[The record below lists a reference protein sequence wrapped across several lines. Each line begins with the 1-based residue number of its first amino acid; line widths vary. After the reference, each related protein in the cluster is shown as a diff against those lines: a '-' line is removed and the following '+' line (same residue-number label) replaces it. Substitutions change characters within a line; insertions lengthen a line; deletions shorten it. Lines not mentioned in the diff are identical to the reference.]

1 MSVLNS
7 HVTARTCL
15 CSNYCHNTKSIS
27 GAAMLNTTLRKKLKR
42 HPLVR
47 WAMGLWVVF
56 ACSMPAGAVQEQSQ
70 PTIVGEAT
78 MVIGVAH
85 VIGASGQSLLANK
98 GVAIRVGDS
107 IETGA
112 GGHVHLRFVDG
123 GRVSVRPSSRL
134 KIESYAYSSDRP
146 ALNAI
151 KFRLD
156 EGIVR
161 SITGS
166 WGEAARD
173 RFRLNTPMAAIGVKG
188 TDFIVNSSPASTS
201 VSVYSGA
208 VLMAPLA
215 GGCQTTLGPC
225 LNGTEKLLSEDM
237 KGQMLELS
245 RQHASAQLV
254 PVDGLLPVPARR
266 VVVASSDPSRAG
278 KPLNSDSGAYG
289 DVGADKV
296 AVSESRGAAVAAN
309 YLPPHVSQLAW
320 GHLGQPWEGDTF
332 SQNFQEARE
341 NRESTVGN
349 GTYGLF
355 RDPSATAALS
365 PAQTEGRASFSLT
378 AGIASLRPEGLPQS
392 LAQAVRVDGGSLS
405 VDFGRAIFA
414 TQLRVSSAA
423 LGAETISANGVLLS
437 TGVFQSRGGDA
448 FVAGAVSNDHKE
460 AGYLFEK
467 TLPAGGLT
475 GITLWGR

>member
-1 MSVLNS
+1 M
-7 HVTARTCL
+7 
-15 CSNYCHNTKSIS
+15 
-27 GAAMLNTTLRKKLKR
+27 NTTLRKNLKF

-47 WAMGLWVVF
+47 WAMGLSVLCVG
-56 ACSMPAGAVQEQSQ
+56 AMPASALQEQSQ

-85 VIGASGQSLLANK
+85 VIGASGQTVLAHK
-98 GVAIRVGDS
+98 GESIRVGDS

-123 GRVSVRPSSRL
+123 GRVSVRPASRL

-146 ALNAI
+146 ALSAI

-156 EGIVR
+156 EGVVR

-188 TDFIVNSSPASTS
+188 TDFIVNSNSATTS
-201 VSVYSGA
+201 VAVYSGA

-215 GGCQTTLGPC
+215 GGCQATLGPC
-225 LNGTEKLLSEDM
+225 LNGAEKLLSEDM

-254 PVDGLLPVPARR
+254 PVDRLMPNATHR
-266 VVVASSDPSRAG
+266 VAVTSSDPSRAG
-278 KPLNSDSGAYG
+278 KPLNADSGAYG

-296 AVSESRGAAVAAN
+296 AVSESRGATVAAN
-309 YLPPHVSQLAW
+309 YLQPHAAQLVW
-320 GHLGQPWEGDTF
+320 GHWGQPWDGDTF
-332 SQNFQEARE
+332 SQSFQEARA

-349 GTYGLF
+349 GAYGLF
-355 RDPSATAALS
+355 RESTTTSALS
-365 PAQTEGRASFSLT
+365 PAQAEGRASFNLT
-378 AGIASLRPEGLPQS
+378 SGIATLRPTSLPQS
-392 LAQAVRVDGGSLS
+392 LAQVVSVDGGSLN
-405 VDFGRAIFA
+405 VDFARAIFA
-414 TQLRVSSAA
+414 TQLRVSSPV
-423 LGAETISANGVLLS
+423 LGSEAINASGVLLP
-437 TGVFQSRGGDA
+437 TGVLQSRGGDA
-448 FVAGAVSNDHKE
+448 LVAGALSNDRKE
-460 AGYLFEK
+460 AGYFFEK

>member
-1 MSVLNS
+1 M
-7 HVTARTCL
+7 
-15 CSNYCHNTKSIS
+15 
-27 GAAMLNTTLRKKLKR
+27 NTTLRNNYKR
-42 HPLVR
+42 YPLVR
-47 WAMGLWVVF
+47 WAMGLWMAC
-56 ACSMPAGAVQEQSQ
+56 ACSLPSFAVQEQSQ

-85 VIGASGQSLLANK
+85 VIGASGQSLPANK

-134 KIESYAYSSDRP
+134 KIESYAYSSDQP

-156 EGIVR
+156 EGVVR

-188 TDFIVNSSPASTS
+188 TDFIVNSTPGSTS

-208 VLMAPLA
+208 VLMAPLV

-225 LNGTEKLLSEDM
+225 LNGAEKLLSEHM

-254 PVDGLLPVPARR
+254 PIDGLLPGAAHR
-266 VVVASSDPSRAG
+266 VAGASSDSPRAA
-278 KPLNSDSGAYG
+278 KPLNGDSGAYG
-289 DVGADKV
+289 DVGAEKV
-296 AVSESRGAAVAAN
+296 AASESRGASVAAN
-309 YLPPHVSQLAW
+309 YLPAHASQLVW
-320 GHLGQPWEGDTF
+320 GSWGQPWEGDAF
-332 SQNFQEARE
+332 SQKFQEARE

-349 GTYGLF
+349 GAYGLF
-355 RDPSATAALS
+355 RDPSSSATLS
-365 PAQTEGRASFSLT
+365 PAQADGRASFSFT
-378 AGIASLRPEGLPQS
+378 SGIASLRPEGLPQS
-392 LAQAVRVDGGSLS
+392 LAQAVRVDGGTLS
-405 VDFGRAIFA
+405 VDFARAIFA

-423 LGAETISANGVLLS
+423 LGAETISANGVLLPA
-437 TGVFQSRGGDA
+437 GVFQSRGGDA
-448 FVAGAVSNDHKE
+448 FVAGALSNDRKE